1 MHASVHIYNKKERE
15 KEQNIRKEKEWTKQQ
30 QQLQ

>member
-1 MHASVHIYNKKERE
+1 MHASVHIYNKKER
-15 KEQNIRKEKEWTKQQ
+15 EQNIRKEKEWTKQQ